1 MFVWSHIEHTA
12 STAYCHAVNGA
23 LSSVKLLTRATTSP
37 VIKKTPCTLGLT
49 LFYFTDARAH
59 ANCVQKHASLLRI
72 CGSYLWPASLP
83 KEPMVR
89 RELEGFIHMGSGVF
103 CTSVLTSGSISE
115 ADGVSFAPAMALRRG
130 GCCFQR
136 SSESFLLLLVSEQAG
151 SFTDRQRRR
160 ETHLVSSHWWC
171 AEAEGVGAPTS
182 LPHHGGR
189 QTHLDGASVCR
200 VAHSSIPDWE
210 IVDRCVSE
218 IRASS
223 RLHINLSANRI
234 YNEII

>member
-1 MFVWSHIEHTA
+1 MKLTDKRRAACTFVWSQIEHTA
-12 STAYCHAVNGA
+12 GTAYCHVVNGV
-23 LSSVKLLTRATTSP
+23 LSSVKLLSRTTASP
-37 VIKKTPCTLGLT
+37 VIKKTPCTSGLT
-49 LFYFTDARAH
+49 SFYFTDACAH
-59 ANCVQKHASLLRI
+59 ATCVQKHASLVI

-115 ADGVSFAPAMALRRG
+115 GDGVSFAPAMALRLG

-136 SSESFLLLLVSEQAG
+136 SSESRFLLLASEKAG

-160 ETHLVSSHWWC
+160 KTHLPVSLVVCTS
-171 AEAEGVGAPTS
+171 GGGAPAC

-189 QTHLDGASVCR
+189 QTHSDGASVSR
-200 VAHSSIPDWE
+200 VAHSSIPD
-210 IVDRCVSE
+210 
-218 IRASS
+218 
-223 RLHINLSANRI
+223 
-234 YNEII
+234 